1 MSVLFD
7 ITFEIVTPESAEH
20 GDAESRGYIWEG
32 ATLRDAI
39 GALFETRTSQC
50 GGIQN
55 IEANDSDLSRARW
68 LTVYNGMEFLT
79 GAHESRAIH
88 FPENLTG
95 SSRARL
101 INLIR
106 SEANA

>member
-7 ITFEIVTPESAEH
+7 VSFEIVTQESAEH

-39 GALFETRTSQC
+39 GALFETRSQC

-55 IEANDSDLSRARW
+55 VEASDSDLARA
-68 LTVYNGMEFLT
+68 G
-79 GAHESRAIH
+79 
-88 FPENLTG
+88 
-95 SSRARL
+95 
-101 INLIR
+101 
-106 SEANA
+106 